1 MNLTAYAITALERAP
16 TPDPLLRAGV
26 DFLVSRAVRRLRR
39 LPADAE
45 KDFASEME
53 RYPIALCTQAANEQH
68 YELPPGFFELFL
80 GPRRKYS
87 CCLYDLPDVS
97 LDLAEA
103 RALDETI
110 EHAAL
115 ADGQKILE
123 LGCGWGAL
131 TLRMAERF
139 PQALITAV
147 SNSQGQR
154 SYIEKQA
161 QKRGLENL
169 RVLTADMN
177 DFSIDSQFDRIVS
190 IEMFE
195 HMANWRKLLLAARS
209 WLEPHGCL
217 FLHVF
222 AHRNRPYRFDAHDKN
237 NWIAQHFFT
246 GGVMPSHG
254 LIRSFGDLFTIER
267 EWRWSGRHYERTA
280 MDWLSNFDAN
290 REAIDRHLVTVYGNA
305 ASLWRTRWRLF
316 FFATAGLFGSQGGEE
331 WGVSHFLLRPTQNGS
346 RQRHNEAEK

>member
-16 TPDPLLRAGV
+16 APDPLLRAGV
-26 DFLVSRAVRRLRR
+26 DFLVSRAVRRLRK

-45 KDFASEME
+45 KDFASDME
-53 RYPIALCTQAANEQH
+53 RYPIALCTRAANEQH
-68 YELPPGFFELFL
+68 YELPPDFFELCL

-87 CCLYDLPDVS
+87 CCLYDLPD
-97 LDLAEA
+97 LTLAQAEV

-131 TLRMAERF
+131 TLRIAERF
-139 PQALITAV
+139 PRSSITAV
-147 SNSQGQR
+147 SNSHGQR
-154 SYIEKQA
+154 SYIQTQA
-161 QKRGLENL
+161 QQRGLKNL

-177 DFSIDSQFDRIVS
+177 HFSIDSRFDRIVS

-195 HMANWRKLLLAARS
+195 HMSNWRKLLLAARS

-222 AHRNRPYRFDAHDKN
+222 AHRNRPYRFNPENKN
-237 NWIAQHFFT
+237 DWIAQHFFT

-290 REAIDRHLVTVYGNA
+290 REEIDRLLESIYESA
-305 ASLWRTRWRLF
+305 APLWRTRWRLF
-316 FFATAGLFGSQGGEE
+316 FFATAGLFGAHGGEE
-331 WGVSHFLLRPTQNGS
+331 WGVSHFLLHPR
-346 RQRHNEAEK
+346 EE